1 MVKLNK
7 SIIDVYRRFF
17 DPYVIEMIENQQSL
31 FFKKKNEVISLEK
44 KNLTIVFWD
53 LSGFSNLFNLI
64 RSQYEVTLFLEQYF
78 GLADQFIHK
87 YNGVLNKFIGD
98 GILAIFGLV
107 TTNSD
112 NSLGAIDAVNC
123 AIELRNI
130 FGKMKSNWIKLWHL
144 HFGYDDMRI
153 DLKCGINSGEVLFG
167 RLGTDNR
174 DEITVVG
181 RVVNLASR
189 LECKARLNQIL
200 ISKETNIRVNSKFNS
215 KPIEVSRKRP
225 LKGFPQVKLYYKI
238 LDRNRS
244 P

>member
-1 MVKLNK
+1 MV
-7 SIIDVYRRFF
+7 
-17 DPYVIEMIENQQSL
+17 EMIENQQSL
-31 FFKKKNEVISLEK
+31 FYKKKSEVISLEK

-53 LSGFSNLFNLI
+53 LGFSTFFNLI
-64 RSQYEVTLFLEQYF
+64 KSQYEITLFLEQYF

-87 YNGVLNKFIGD
+87 FNDILNKFIGD
-98 GILAIFGLV
+98 GILVSFGLV
-107 TTNSD
+107 TAKSD

-144 HFGYDDMRI
+144 HFGYVDMKI

-174 DEITVVG
+174 DEITVIG

-189 LECKARLNQIL
+189 WNVGQ
-200 ISKETNIRVNSKFNS
+200 
-215 KPIEVSRKRP
+215 
-225 LKGFPQVKLYYKI
+225 
-238 LDRNRS
+238 D
-244 P
+244 